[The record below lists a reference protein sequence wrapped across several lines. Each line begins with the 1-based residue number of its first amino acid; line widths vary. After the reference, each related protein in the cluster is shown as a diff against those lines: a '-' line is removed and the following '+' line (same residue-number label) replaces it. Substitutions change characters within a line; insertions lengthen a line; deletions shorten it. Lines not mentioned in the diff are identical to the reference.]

1 MALLIA
7 PLSLDRFARDRHS
20 APQFGRY
27 ALGKHDEPRKL
38 MPALGAAILSQTQTR
53 RRPHWPALLPRAKEN
68 AASTLYPTTTT
79 TKKGKDVSRERFLII
94 LLTTLSFLS
103 YALRMNISV
112 AAQFMMPEL
121 GFTAVQMGQIFSAFM
136 LGYALFQVP
145 WGIVGDRIG
154 PHRTMSAAILIW
166 AVTTLLTGLVSG
178 RAASAMLGFF
188 LLWAL
193 RFVLGIGE
201 AAMFPIAARAA
212 ASWALPTRR
221 ASVMAFVL
229 AGAFAGAAATGPAIA
244 ALMVGVG
251 WRESFYVAAAITLVV
266 GGIWHFAAPAHS
278 THQPSA
284 EQPVPSV
291 VAKGRAV
298 SETPHPPWWDL
309 LKNRNLQ
316 LLCVSYFLNSYVL
329 FVFVFWLYLY
339 LVQQRG
345 FGVLRSGF
353 YTALPFI
360 VASVFCPIS
369 GFISDKLVLRLGLTW
384 GRRSVAAV
392 CLVGSG
398 IFLLVGVFAHALI
411 PALLGLSLSVGLLCS
426 TEPAFWST
434 SIDLAG
440 TNVGA
445 SGGIMNMAG
454 NLGGVVSTA
463 AFPIAIRWIG
473 WTAAFGVTAGLT
485 FAAAALWFF
494 ISVRRRTAG
503 FDAIAGAAAAQ
514 GLAAG

>member
-1 MALLIA
+1 M
-7 PLSLDRFARDRHS
+7 
-20 APQFGRY
+20 
-27 ALGKHDEPRKL
+27 
-38 MPALGAAILSQTQTR
+38 
-53 RRPHWPALLPRAKEN
+53 
-68 AASTLYPTTTT
+68 
-79 TKKGKDVSRERFLII
+79 SRERFLIG
-94 LLTTLSFLS
+94 LLTALSFLS

-112 AAQFMMPEL
+112 AAQFMMPQL
-121 GFTAVQMGQIFSAFM
+121 GLTTVQMGQIFSAFM

-145 WGIVGDRIG
+145 WGIIGDRMG
-154 PHRTMSAAILIW
+154 PHKTMSAAILIW
-166 AVTTLLTGLVSG
+166 TVTTLLTGLVSG
-178 RAASAMLGFF
+178 RTASAIVGFF
-188 LLWAL
+188 LLWTV

-201 AAMFPIAARAA
+201 AAMFPIAARAT
-212 ASWALPTRR
+212 ASWVLPTRR
-221 ASVMAFVL
+221 AGVMAFVL

-244 ALMVGVG
+244 ALMVSIG

-266 GGIWHFAAPAHS
+266 GAIRHFAAPTHS
-278 THQPSA
+278 TQPKSA
-284 EQPVPSV
+284 EQPVPSA
-291 VAKGRAV
+291 VAKVRAV
-298 SETPHPPWWDL
+298 SETPRPPWWEL
-309 LKNRNLQ
+309 LKNRNVQ

-360 VASVFCPIS
+360 IASVFCPIS
-369 GFISDKLVLRLGLTW
+369 GFISDQLVLRLGLTW

-392 CLVGSG
+392 CQIGSG

-411 PALLGLSLSVGLLCS
+411 AALLGLSLSVGLLCS

-440 TNVGA
+440 ENVGA

-463 AFPIAIRWIG
+463 LFPIAIRWIG
-473 WTAAFGVTAGLT
+473 WTGAFEVTAGLT

-494 ISVRRRTAG
+494 ISVRRRAAE
-503 FDAIAGAAAAQ
+503 FDAIARAATSQ
-514 GLAAG
+514 GLAAS

>member
-1 MALLIA
+1 M
-7 PLSLDRFARDRHS
+7 
-20 APQFGRY
+20 
-27 ALGKHDEPRKL
+27 
-38 MPALGAAILSQTQTR
+38 
-53 RRPHWPALLPRAKEN
+53 
-68 AASTLYPTTTT
+68 
-79 TKKGKDVSRERFLII
+79 SRERFLII
-94 LLTTLSFLS
+94 LLTILSFLS

-121 GFTAVQMGQIFSAFM
+121 GLTAVQMGQIFSAFM

-188 LLWAL
+188 LLWTL
-193 RFVLGIGE
+193 RFVLGLGE

-212 ASWALPTRR
+212 ASWVPPTRR

-244 ALMVGVG
+244 ALMVGIG

-278 THQPSA
+278 THQQSA
-284 EQPVPSV
+284 GQPVSSV
-291 VAKGRAV
+291 AATVRAV
-298 SETPHPPWWDL
+298 SETPRPPWWEL

-316 LLCVSYFLNSYVL
+316 LLCMSYFLNSYVL

-360 VASVFCPIS
+360 VAAVFCPIS
-369 GFISDKLVLRLGLTW
+369 GFISDKLVSRMGLTW
-384 GRRSVAAV
+384 GRRSVAVV

-494 ISVRRRTAG
+494 ISVRRRTAEL
-503 FDAIAGAAAAQ
+503 DAIAGAATAQ
-514 GLAAG
+514 GLAAS